1 MFTWSSKSIGDAF
14 DRAHAV
20 CWTSSFSVH
29 GVGVSDKH
37 AGTAKRQHIGK
48 GESFSPVMLIFSL
61 VCLYRKILHI
71 QTQGLIMLMR
81 PYWGEKKKTC
91 ARHFE
96 PISFIC
102 KIITLGDALTLHK
115 VKGCSVKY
123 GQVSE
128 KS

>member
-1 MFTWSSKSIGDAF
+1 M
-14 DRAHAV
+14 
-20 CWTSSFSVH
+20 

-37 AGTAKRQHIGK
+37 AGTAKRQQVGK
-48 GESFSPVMLIFSL
+48 VVSFYPVVLILSL

-71 QTQGLIMLMR
+71 QTHGQLKSIMLMR
-81 PYWGEKKKTC
+81 PYCGGGGGGGGVKNKTC

-96 PISFIC
+96 RISFIC